1 MADSCYLSLS
11 DTARARRLLED
22 TAAAMRDQS
31 KAQAVVLGNL
41 ALALIRQGQLDE
53 AAGRLHQAMDVIQL
67 NWGAGGLN
75 LVFSAARGTAAL
87 ALGCQPCKTS
97 ATGC

>member
-1 MADSCYLSLS
+1 
-11 DTARARRLLED
+11 
-22 TAAAMRDQS
+22 MRDQS

-53 AAGRLHQAMDVIQL
+53 AAGRLHQAMGVIQL

-75 LVFSAARGTAAL
+75 LSLSAAWELRPWRSVPAVQDVNDRLLTLMSG
-87 ALGCQPCKTS
+87 
-97 ATGC
+97 